1 MYLYSLPCRFSAA
14 INTKLC
20 FFCFSFF
27 FLSYPGHLCAAVTDA
42 AGTGVGKL
50 LRAFTRRPVNYGR
63 SRGRGG
69 GKEEEEEG
77 EPSLYLSGVTGVTGL
92 SCMSG
97 APVFNHRRG
106 ARRLFSAA
114 ASSLTPPG
122 SADRSASF
130 LSDPAAESANEWAP
144 EDLPAGPSVITQ
156 EAPPGPS
163 AHELS
168 APERFLV

>member
-1 MYLYSLPCRFSAA
+1 MFFYHIASVTISISSAVLSEWSVVSLFCSLQVFPPQSIQNSASFVS
-14 INTKLC
+14 L
-20 FFCFSFF
+20 FF

-97 APVFNHRRG
+97 APVFNHRRD

-114 ASSLTPPG
+114 ASSLTPPRI
-122 SADRSASF
+122 SR
-130 LSDPAAESANEWAP
+130 PICQ
-144 EDLPAGPSVITQ
+144 LPVR
-156 EAPPGPS
+156 PGC
-163 AHELS
+163 
-168 APERFLV
+168 